1 MDAAMNS
8 AVSALQAQQAALSTV
23 SDNLANSQTTGYKAV
38 TTQFNDLLTQEGV
51 GINYP
56 AGGVSATARQNV
68 LAQGLVQQSS
78 SDATTDMGITGNGM
92 FAVSNGLG
100 GSQDAFTRNGAFNTD
115 SSGNLVLAGTNY
127 YLLGWP
133 TDAKGNVTSANPD
146 NIASLQN
153 VNINKFNS
161 SATATTDYSL
171 QANLPAEAQTDA
183 YTMTYT
189 SDAVPP
195 TTENMA
201 VAYSKLQSNVMVNGV
216 STTEYQMSV
225 TASNPNT
232 VITDSNGVSS
242 TAGQPLTYRVYVDG
256 SGNVQNVIYG
266 DGDNGGGPDSA
277 TGTSPTANT
286 SLPTFLPSDL
296 QTTPAPTLST
306 PGLTGAVDSSG
317 NPQAFGFSTLGT
329 PFSQSTSISVF
340 DSLGVQQSFPVTWS
354 AAGNNQWIMTVSS
367 PTDPAGTSSTGQ
379 LYDSGGNPVAS
390 YSYDV
395 SFNSDGTLNS
405 ITGMPTG
412 TETDDPTGVNPP
424 TFTANLNADGTPS
437 TAPLGTDGEPVL
449 SATWDD
455 KAAPSLAGTSSAIS
469 VNLGTAGPLGTGK
482 TDGLSQFDTGETTP
496 AIAVKS
502 TTQNGVQYGQLTGVS
517 VDQTTGDVIAS
528 YDNGQKVPIYK
539 IPVVTFPNEN
549 GLSAQNDGVYTASAQ
564 SGAYT
569 LNAAGS
575 NGAGTIQG
583 QALEQSNVDT
593 STEFSNMITAQQAY
607 SAASQVIGTD
617 KQMFTSLIQV
627 VQ

>member
-68 LAQGLVQQSS
+68 VAQGLVQQSS
-78 SDATTDMGITGNGM
+78 SDLTTDMGITGNGM

-100 GSQDAFTRNGAFNTD
+100 GAQDAFTRNGAFNTD

-133 TDAKGNVTSANPD
+133 TDAKGNVTSSNPD

-161 SATATTDYSL
+161 SATATTNYSL
-171 QANLPAEAQTDA
+171 QANLPAEAQNNVYSMS
-183 YTMTYT
+183 YTAAPNASAT
-189 SDAVPP
+189 PP
-195 TTENMA
+195 TTTPSTQN
-201 VAYSKLQSNVMVNGV
+201 VSLSYSTLKTNVMVNGV
-216 STTEYQMSV
+216 STTEYQL
-225 TASNPNT
+225 TATTSDPNAGGL
-232 VITDSNGVSS
+232 TDGSAISS
-242 TAGQPLTYRVYVDG
+242 PGQPLVYQVFVDG
-256 SGNVQNVIYG
+256 SGNIQQITN
-266 DGDNGGGPDSA
+266 N
-277 TGTSPTANT
+277 TGTSTTAAAGTPLTLPLIGPVATGEVASSSAAGLIGSSST
-286 SLPTFLPSDL
+286 ST
-296 QTTPAPTLST
+296 
-306 PGLTGAVDSSG
+306 GLTW
-317 NPQAFGFSTLGT
+317 QQLGT
-329 PFSQSTSISVF
+329 PFSEKASISVF
-340 DSLGVQQSFPVTWS
+340 DSLGVQQSFPVTWE
-354 AAGNNQWIMTVSS
+354 AAGNNNWIMTVTN
-367 PTDPAGTSSTGQ
+367 PTTPDGKTVTGQ
-379 LYDSGGNPVAS
+379 LYDSANNPVSS
-390 YSYDV
+390 YSYQV

-405 ITGMPTG
+405 ITGLPTS
-412 TETDDPTGVNPP
+412 TEVDDPTGATPP
-424 TFTANLNADGTPS
+424 VITTNGGA
-437 TAPLGTDGEPVL
+437 TAPLGTNGEPVL
-449 SATWDD
+449 SATWND
-455 KAAPSLAGTSSAIS
+455 KAASALAGTTGAIS
-469 VNLGTAGPLGTGK
+469 VNLGTAGALGTGK

-496 AIAVKS
+496 AIAVKA

-517 VDQTTGDVIAS
+517 VDQTTGNVIAS

-539 IPVVTFPNEN
+539 VPVVTFPNEN

-569 LNAAGS
+569 LNAAGT

-583 QALEQSNVDT
+583 QALEQSNVNT

>member
-23 SDNLANSQTTGYKAV
+23 SDNLANSATTGYKAV

-51 GINYP
+51 GLSYP
-56 AGGVSATARQNV
+56 AGGVAATARQNV
-68 LAQGLVQQSS
+68 LAQGLVQSS
-78 SDATTDMGITGNGM
+78 ASNLTTDMAITGNGM

-100 GSQDAFTRNGAFNTD
+100 GTQDSFTRNGAFNTD
-115 SSGNLVLAGTNY
+115 SSGNLVLSGTNY

-146 NIASLQN
+146 NVASLQN

-183 YTMTYT
+183 YTMTYQSNAT
-189 SDAVPP
+189 PAA
-195 TTENMA
+195 TENMA
-201 VAYSKLQSNVMVNGV
+201 ISYSTLNTNVNIGGTN
-216 STTEYQMSV
+216 TTEYQMTV
-225 TASNPNT
+225 TASNSAAT
-232 VITDSNGVSS
+232 ITDSNGNTS
-242 TAGQPLTYRVYVDG
+242 TAGQPLVYKVFVDG
-256 SGNVQNVIYG
+256 SGNVVQVN
-266 DGDNGGGPDSA
+266 DP
-277 TGTSPTANT
+277 TGNAST
-286 SLPTFLPSDL
+286 SLPTFTPSDIGA
-296 QTTPAPTLST
+296 TVPST
-306 PGLTGAVDSSG
+306 AGFTNATDSSG
-317 NPQAFGFSTLGT
+317 NTLSLSWQDLGS
-329 PFSQSTSISVF
+329 PFSQKSSISVF

-354 AAGNNQWIMTVSS
+354 AAGNNDWIMTVSS
-367 PTDPAGTSSTGQ
+367 PTNAAGTTSTGQ
-379 LYDSGGNPVAS
+379 LYDSGNNPVSS
-390 YSYDV
+390 YSYQV

-405 ITGMPTG
+405 VTGLPTY
-412 TETDDPTGVNPP
+412 TETDSGGTA
-424 TFTANLNADGTPS
+424 TFTANLDSSGNPA
-437 TAPLGTDGEPVL
+437 TAPVGTNGEPVL

-455 KAAPSLAGTSSAIS
+455 KAATSLAGTTGAIS
-469 VNLGTAGPLGTGK
+469 VNLGTAGALGTGK
-482 TDGLSQFDTGETTP
+482 TDGLSQFDTGESDP
-496 AIAVKS
+496 AIAVKA

-517 VDQTTGDVIAS
+517 VDATTGNVIAS

-539 IPVVTFPNEN
+539 VPVVTFPNEN
-549 GLSAQNDGVYTASAQ
+549 GLSAQNDGVYNQSSL

-569 LNAAGS
+569 LNAAGT

-593 STEFSNMITAQQAY
+593 STEFSNMISAQQAY